1 MSEPII
7 SIQDSPDRVKT
18 EWSSDE
24 EVDRRTGQKRT
35 KRKETSMSLKK
46 KFRLN
51 ILLEKTNDVTDILM
65 EYSSRRSTSREKDNK
80 GIERE
85 V

>member
-1 MSEPII
+1 MY
-7 SIQDSPDRVKT
+7 T
-18 EWSSDE
+18 
-24 EVDRRTGQKRT
+24 
-35 KRKETSMSLKK
+35 L
-46 KFRLN
+46 RLM
-51 ILLEKTNDVTDILM
+51 IFLEKTNDVTDILM

>member
-1 MSEPII
+1 MEFGRGSGQANWAEANETERDKYV
-7 SIQDSPDRVKT
+7 SIKVHFQAKT
-18 EWSSDE
+18 
-24 EVDRRTGQKRT
+24 
-35 KRKETSMSLKK
+35 
-46 KFRLN
+46 FF
-51 ILLEKTNDVTDILM
+51 LEKTNDVTDILM